1 VAEACHYALMRKAD
15 ITVDLVSRLV
25 RTQFPQWAHL
35 SVRPVDVDG
44 WDNATFR
51 LGKTMSV
58 RLPSAEQYV
67 EAVQKEQR
75 WLPILASQLP
85 LPIPQPL
92 AMGAPGCGFPWP
104 WSVHRWIDGRPLT
117 MDAVA
122 DLPQFAADLADFLAA
137 LYKIDPADGPRPGT
151 HNFFRGGPLTV
162 YHDETR
168 ESLEVL
174 DGHID
179 TELAAEVWQAALDA
193 GWHGSDVWFHGDAQ
207 PGNLLVNNG
216 RLSAVLDFGTSGV
229 GDPACDTTIAWTFLS
244 GQSSRVFK
252 ERLPVDS
259 ATWVR
264 GRGWAIWKAMKVL
277 AAALESDPQDAA
289 LTVGVIQKVLADHLA
304 ER

>member
-1 VAEACHYALMRKAD
+1 MARVAEACHDALVRKAD

-25 RTQFPQWAHL
+25 RTQFPKWAHL

-51 LGKTMSV
+51 LGKTMSI
-58 RLPSAEQYV
+58 RLPSARQYV
-67 EAVQKEQR
+67 EAVEKEQR

-92 AMGAPGCGFPWP
+92 AMGAPGCGFRWP
-104 WSVHRWIDGRPLT
+104 WSVYRWIDGTPLT
-117 MDAVA
+117 MDAIT
-122 DLPQFAADLADFLAA
+122 DLPQF
-137 LYKIDPADGPRPGT
+137 
-151 HNFFRGGPLTV
+151 
-162 YHDETR
+162 
-168 ESLEVL
+168 
-174 DGHID
+174 
-179 TELAAEVWQAALDA
+179 AAEVWQAALDA
-193 GWHGSDVWFHGDAQ
+193 SWHGSDVWFHGDAQ
-207 PGNLLVNNG
+207 PGNLLLNNG

-244 GQSSRVFK
+244 GESSRVFK

-277 AAALESDPQDAA
+277 VAALESDPHDAA
-289 LTVGVIQKVLADHLA
+289 ITMDVIHKILADHLA
-304 ER
+304 ET